1 MAVTLTKV
9 GTAGVVGVLN
19 VAMDYVDEAVK
30 VKKTVAG
37 VVTEVPLSGELY
49 RSKNLLGLG
58 AFIVG
63 LIGDPD
69 VGRFL
74 PSDVSEPLYL
84 SSEPLAIAAVVD
96 IAKKLMPAPSPYTG
110 GRIGISRVEGP
121 HWRPAG
127 VVPRAV
133 SPLRFT

>member
-1 MAVTLTKV
+1 MGVTLTKV

-19 VAMDYVDEAVK
+19 VAADYLDGQVK

-37 VVTEVPLSGELY
+37 VVTEVPLRDQLY
-49 RSKNLLGLG
+49 SSKNILGIGGFLL
-58 AFIVG
+58 G

-74 PSDVSEPLYL
+74 PSSISEPLYL
-84 SSEPLAIAAVVD
+84 SSEPLAIAAIVD
-96 IAKKLMPAPSPYTG
+96 IAKKLMPAASPYTP
-110 GRIGISRVEGP
+110 GRVGISRVEGP

-127 VVPRAV
+127 VPPRAV